1 MSKIFCPCCETEL
14 KVTHRDRYQDL
25 NEHVSNPNGEP
36 SMKDGYQC
44 TNEDCIA
51 NQCNVSWIED
61 GDCYLGKR
69 PEEISYSI
77 LSFALKAK
85 TGHSFAINSWNY
97 HYQLGMDAIKKRT
110 VRINLYWYKIN
121 FIPKEKGWDYPIEKR
136 HHPNMWKWGIEI
148 WKKTS
153 EHGYTNVIPFWRM
166 MRFSIGQF
174 KMNYRN
180 WKENGSDRSGKDAF
194 DLLIGIS
201 SWGHIDTRFY
211 SRMSRL
217 WIKLF
222 HPGKV
227 KELIQEYKK

>member
-97 HYQLGMDAIKKRT
+97 HYQLGKDAIGKKT
-110 VRINLYWYKIN
+110 IKMDLYWYKIN
-121 FIPKEKGWDYPIEKR
+121 FIPKEKGWDYPIEER
-136 HHPNMWKWGIEI
+136 HHPNMWKWSIEI

-180 WKENGSDRSGKDAF
+180 WKANGSDRSGKDAF
-194 DLLIGIS
+194 DLVIGIS